1 LESLLTLFVAIV
13 ALAVVA
19 QACVLIAIY
28 IHSKRLAVQVERFMN
43 ETKDVMVPIKSITEN
58 LRVASGNLVEIGI
71 SAREQFRRIETMV
84 AETGEAL
91 HSQLERLDKT
101 STDVADRINETAD
114 IVQDSIIKPVR
125 EISAFAKGLT
135 RGFETFLFRRNKS
148 TVDKAHQ
155 DEELFI

>member
-1 LESLLTLFVAIV
+1 MESLLTLFVAIV
-13 ALAVVA
+13 ALAVAA
-19 QACVLIAIY
+19 QACVLVAIY
-28 IHSKRLAVQVERFMN
+28 LHSKRLATEVERFMK

-71 SAREQFRRIETMV
+71 SAREQFRRVETMV
-84 AETGEAL
+84 AETGQAL

-125 EISAFAKGLT
+125 EISAFAKGLS

-148 TVDKAHQ
+148 TVDKAQQ